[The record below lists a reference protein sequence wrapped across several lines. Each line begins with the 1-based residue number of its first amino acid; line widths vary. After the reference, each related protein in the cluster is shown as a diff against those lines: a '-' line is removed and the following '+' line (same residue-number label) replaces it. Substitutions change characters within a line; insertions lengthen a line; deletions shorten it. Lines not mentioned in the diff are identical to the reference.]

1 MKSIALIPAVLLMAS
16 NIVFSQQKP
25 NILFVFIDDMGYADL
40 NCYGNAE
47 VKTPQID
54 KLANEGIRFTQFY
67 VNAPICSPS
76 RVAVTTGQYPSRWGI
91 TSFIDSRAHNKQR
104 DMNDFLR
111 KEAPTVAREL
121 SKAGY
126 YTAHIGKWHMGGGRD
141 IGEVPLITE
150 YGFNESVTQFEGL
163 GERYLATYETLD
175 LKGDSTRN
183 LEKWSAALGRGEV
196 HWENRYNV
204 TARFVDR
211 AIMAIENAQKENK
224 PFYINLWPDDVHT
237 PLEPSPINRGDG
249 SQHDHY
255 IGVINELDIQLGR
268 IFDYIKNN
276 KQLAENTI
284 IVLTS
289 DNGPARGVGSAG
301 NFRGH
306 KGQLY
311 EGGIREPF
319 IVWSPGKIKPE
330 LNGQI
335 NSKNVIAGIDLPPT
349 FLAFAGV
356 ESKQANFDGID
367 VSKVLLG
374 EKSSKRKEPIMW
386 LRPSGI
392 NDNKGTDLP
401 DLAIRQGDYKLL
413 INTDGS
419 NAELYNLIEDEAE
432 TTNLVSKYPKLVESL
447 KEKVLDWF
455 AEMPP
460 MDDYKMGDN

>member
-1 MKSIALIPAVLLMAS
+1 MKKIILLLAIIIAANPA
-16 NIVFSQQKP
+16 FSEQKP
-25 NILFVFIDDMGYADL
+25 NILFVFIDDMGYGDL
-40 NCYGNAE
+40 ACYGNAE

-54 KLANEGIRFTQFY
+54 KLASEGISFTQFY

-76 RVAVTTGQYPSRWGI
+76 RVAVTTGQYPPRWGI
-91 TSFIDSRAHNKQR
+91 TSFISSREHNKQR
-104 DMNDFLR
+104 DMNDYLK

-141 IGEVPLITE
+141 IGDVPLITE

-175 LKGDSTRN
+175 LKGDSTRE
-183 LEKWSAALGRGEV
+183 LEHQSAQLGRGEV

-224 PFYINLWPDDVHT
+224 PFYVNLWPDHVHL
-237 PLEPSPINRGDG
+237 PHEPSPLNRGDG
-249 SQHDHY
+249 SRHDHY
-255 IGVINELDIQLGR
+255 IGVINELDVQLGR
-268 IFDYIKNN
+268 IFDYIRNN
-276 KQLAENTI
+276 KKLAENTI
-284 IVLTS
+284 IVVTS
-289 DNGPARGVGSAG
+289 DNGPAPGVGSAG

-306 KGQLY
+306 KGNLY

-319 IVWSPGKIKPE
+319 IVWSPNKIKQE
-330 LNGQI
+330 LNRQI

-356 ESKQANFDGID
+356 ESKQSNFDGID

-374 EKSSKRKEPIMW
+374 EKSPKRKEPIMW

-392 NDNKGTDLP
+392 NGNKGSDLP

-413 INTDGS
+413 VNTET
-419 NAELYNLIEDEAE
+419 ARLYDRRCPGFSRCQQTI
-432 TTNLVSKYPKLVESL
+432 
-447 KEKVLDWF
+447 
-455 AEMPP
+455 
-460 MDDYKMGDN
+460 